1 LKKRGDKTLYYGL
14 YFLGFVILLYIIL
27 YLLNPNSI
35 YKPLNVSLNIF
46 IQIIPVIIMVIV
58 LMGFSNYF
66 LKPKIILKYLG
77 RESGTKGW
85 ILAIVFG
92 IVSHG
97 SIYVWYPFL
106 KDLHKQGMKTSLIAV
121 FLYNRAIKIP
131 LLPIMI
137 FYFGIPFVIVLMIYM
152 ILASVIEGKVLEN
165 INGGSVED
173 V

>member
-1 LKKRGDKTLYYGL
+1 MKKKGDKTLYYGL

-92 IVSHG
+92 
-97 SIYVWYPFL
+97 
-106 KDLHKQGMKTSLIAV
+106 
-121 FLYNRAIKIP
+121 
-131 LLPIMI
+131 
-137 FYFGIPFVIVLMIYM
+137 
-152 ILASVIEGKVLEN
+152 
-165 INGGSVED
+165 
-173 V
+173 